1 MATDLTTIEPL
12 RLPDLARP
20 DRMPSLPAW
29 VGSRLELLNEAHQND
44 GSGTHRRM
52 MTLPA
57 DAMLGSSEREQLE
70 AYTATMT
77 QVLDRT
83 PENSADAEA
92 ETLVLVTKLMLA
104 LPGQKAGE
112 AGAEATGEAY
122 QIALE
127 DMPPWA
133 VKAAIREWYRGN
145 AIVLDPKQ
153 PHDYRWRPS
162 PPTLRKLSFYEMM
175 RVMGRVRKLKQLLSA
190 VPLIAYSEEHCL
202 QMREKLR
209 ELPIIGSLVDIA
221 EIDRV
226 AEAAE

>member
-1 MATDLTTIEPL
+1 
-12 RLPDLARP
+12 
-20 DRMPSLPAW
+20 
-29 VGSRLELLNEAHQND
+29 
-44 GSGTHRRM
+44 M